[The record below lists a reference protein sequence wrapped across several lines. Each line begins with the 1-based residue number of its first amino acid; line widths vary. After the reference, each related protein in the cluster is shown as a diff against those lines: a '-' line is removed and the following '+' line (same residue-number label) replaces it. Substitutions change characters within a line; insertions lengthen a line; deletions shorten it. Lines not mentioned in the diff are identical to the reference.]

1 MLRCETVVVN
11 VYSVHV
17 VGWWR
22 RRGRLDPTPPTFV
35 ASPTHLAAQL
45 QPIKSSKPAT
55 GWGHGAIRL
64 SSACYFEKPFGRTAM
79 SLEPRHL
86 RTDELVH
93 SGRGNWGPSN
103 AAVFDQ
109 TL

>member
-11 VYSVHV
+11 VYSIHV

-35 ASPTHLAAQL
+35 ASPTHLAGQL

-86 RTDELVH
+86 QTDELVH